1 MLTLVRHW
9 SADGRA
15 FARWSG
21 ASQAALRR
29 LKGDLGQ
36 QLKGVLSPRC
46 AHVRG
51 RGGVKG
57 AVRRIDRR
65 LDRHPFVARF
75 DIRAYYESMD
85 HAVLLG
91 QLRDAGVGLDA
102 QAVVD
107 EYLAKPDTHAT
118 GKGMVAGGAI
128 SPLLGALYLTPL
140 DRAMQVLE
148 QRLGIVYQ
156 RFMDDWV
163 ILAPSRHKLRAAL
176 RAMYEVLKQL
186 KLEVHP
192 NKRFIGRTTRGFDFL
207 GYRLHPGRKLRPSQQ
222 SLDRMVA
229 RARQLHEQGAS
240 RRRLREYV
248 QRWFNW
254 LHGGLRGRVSRQGRF
269 RQIWIWVLT
278 RLRRLGV
285 QTPRP

>member
-1 MLTLVRHW
+1 MLTLVRQW

-15 FARWSG
+15 FARWSA
-21 ASQAALRR
+21 ASQALLRR
-29 LKGDLGQ
+29 LKWDLGQ

-57 AVRRIDRR
+57 AVRYIDRR
-65 LDRHPFVARF
+65 LERYPFVARF

-91 QLRDAGVGLDA
+91 QLRDAGVGLAA
-102 QAVVD
+102 QAAVR
-107 EYLAKPDTHAT
+107 EYLAKPDLHAT

-128 SPLLGALYLTPL
+128 SPLLAALYLTPL
-140 DRAMQVLE
+140 DWAMEVMEL
-148 QRLGIVYQ
+148 RLGIFYQ

-176 RAMYEVLKQL
+176 RVMYEVLTQL
-186 KLEVHP
+186 QLEVHP

-229 RARQLHEQGAS
+229 RARQLHEQRAS
-240 RRRLREYV
+240 HLRLREYV
-248 QRWFNW
+248 QRWFIW
-254 LHGGLRGRVSRQGRF
+254 LHGGLRGRVSRKGRF
-269 RQIWIWVLT
+269 HQIWIRVLT
-278 RLRRLGV
+278 RLRALDA
-285 QTPRP
+285 QTPHP